1 MTYNSFCAGFCSL
14 SHYIGRYHFWV
25 TLRCVSNDPSK
36 KISGSMHSFWVNSN
50 YVNINSRFWHNMSF
64 AAWRHS
70 GRCRRLRGCQWAQ
83 WHAWTWYHHPW
94 CPHACCK
101 HKFRSCKH
109 KFGISTYWIWNLLDD
124 GILGAVG
131 GSVDSVNSLAC
142 LHAIPITPNGPTHA
156 VNINS
161 DLVNIT
167 QLPVAGVLND
177 MDWLD
182 CNSQV
187 HEEVAEAEESV

>member
-1 MTYNSFCAGFCSL
+1 MQY
-14 SHYIGRYHFWV
+14 
-25 TLRCVSNDPSK
+25 
-36 KISGSMHSFWVNSN
+36 FWVNIN

-161 DLVNIT
+161 DLVNINSEVINICWMGLLWVMST
-167 QLPVAGVLND
+167 VLWTLWTHRYAWTRYPSPVEAPGVL
-177 MDWLD
+177 
-182 CNSQV
+182 
-187 HEEVAEAEESV
+187 